1 MTGSGGAGLLDAV
14 RQRLAASGSEP
25 TPARVAAALRAQGR
39 LLGDAEVLGVAE
51 ELRCELIG
59 TGPLEPLLADP
70 DVTDVLVSAPDRV
83 WVDRGVG
90 LERAPVSFTDAA
102 AVRRLAQRLAAVA
115 GRRLDDARPWVDA
128 RLPDGTR
135 MHAVL
140 PPVAV
145 GSTCLSLR
153 VVRPRAFTLEE
164 LAAAGTVPPGGAPI
178 LRALIDAR
186 VSYLVSGGTGTGKT
200 TLLASLL
207 GLVGERERIVLAE
220 DSAELRPDH
229 PHVVRLEAR
238 PANQEGAGLV
248 TLRDLVRQAL
258 RMRPDRL
265 VVGEVRGGEAVD
277 LLAALNTGHEGGS
290 GTLHA
295 NTAADVLGAARSP
308 GDCGRARPGR
318 PAQPVGGRSVGRAAS
333 RAGRGRAA
341 ADRRGARPGAGPGRS
356 GADGSRAPVE
366 RVRVRAGAGLGPAEV
381 ADRRGI
387 VSTTGVPVRDVAQA
401 VAAVCAVAAL
411 WEVVERRRATGR
423 ARLVLGGG
431 VSGVPGAL
439 GGRAVWSA
447 VAARW
452 WAVLRGRR
460 AWLCLPVAGVVALLG
475 ESPLPLIAG
484 AVAVPVVGRRLR
496 EAGRRRE
503 GEARA
508 ERVVALCGAVV
519 GELRA
524 GWQPAQALAFAARE
538 TGALGDEEAAV
549 LAAARFG
556 GDVPE
561 ALRGAAGQDG
571 ADGLSGMAACW
582 QVAVDGA
589 RAWRPG
595 STGSKRPCGTTAS
608 SASGC
613 GPNSPGPGRRWW
625 FSRCCRSRVSP
636 SARLWA
642 RTRCGCC
649 CTRRMGLGCL
659 AVGGALEAAGLWWA
673 ARIVRAGERT

>member
-1 MTGSGGAGLLDAV
+1 MTGAGSAAGGAGLLDAV
-14 RQRLAASGSEP
+14 RQRLAASGSDP

-39 LLGDAEVLGVAE
+39 LLGDAEVLGAAE

-70 DVTDVLVSAPDRV
+70 AVTDVLVSAPDRV
-83 WVDRGVG
+83 WVDRGAG
-90 LERAPVSFTDAA
+90 LERAPVSFPDAA

-277 LLAALNTGHEGGS
+277 LLAALNTGHEGECLAKPYIEPGS
-290 GTLHA
+290 AHGETPPMRH
-295 NTAADVLGAARSP
+295 GGS
-308 GDCGRARPGR
+308 
-318 PAQPVGGRSVGRAAS
+318 AQ
-333 RAGRGRAA
+333 
-341 ADRRGARPGAGPGRS
+341 AGPGSALQGSTQPLADLVAGRPVCGRTAEHVGNETPEHS
-356 GADGSRAPVE
+356 GHVHGAVRARHDGSPLLLSGSVVRVGHVPPSRRADEQCRSQRVHVGFLRWRRRSRLQHAGRDFRRFVVDETAPVRE
-366 RVRVRAGAGLGPAEV
+366 VIRAGNP
-381 ADRRGI
+381 
-387 VSTTGVPVRDVAQA
+387 S
-401 VAAVCAVAAL
+401 
-411 WEVVERRRATGR
+411 
-423 ARLVLGGG
+423 
-431 VSGVPGAL
+431 S
-439 GGRAVWSA
+439 
-447 VAARW
+447 
-452 WAVLRGRR
+452 
-460 AWLCLPVAGVVALLG
+460 
-475 ESPLPLIAG
+475 
-484 AVAVPVVGRRLR
+484 
-496 EAGRRRE
+496 
-503 GEARA
+503 
-508 ERVVALCGAVV
+508 
-519 GELRA
+519 
-524 GWQPAQALAFAARE
+524 
-538 TGALGDEEAAV
+538 
-549 LAAARFG
+549 
-556 GDVPE
+556 
-561 ALRGAAGQDG
+561 AGQ
-571 ADGLSGMAACW
+571 
-582 QVAVDGA
+582 
-589 RAWRPG
+589 R
-595 STGSKRPCGTTAS
+595 
-608 SASGC
+608 
-613 GPNSPGPGRRWW
+613 
-625 FSRCCRSRVSP
+625 
-636 SARLWA
+636 
-642 RTRCGCC
+642 
-649 CTRRMGLGCL
+649 
-659 AVGGALEAAGLWWA
+659 
-673 ARIVRAGERT
+673 